1 MKTSVAKN
9 ILRAISY
16 VRRENIWQSLEFLEN
31 SQWWTYE
38 RIQEYQQKKLV
49 KLITHCSEKVPF
61 YMRWFEDNSCTPL
74 DIKLH
79 NIDLLPVIDKSFLR
93 DNIGQFIALDCE
105 GPIEWAKTSGS
116 TGIPLH
122 FPKSLKSSAFQR
134 AAMYRGHRWHGVEV
148 GAKEARLW
156 GIPVSK
162 ISRYKVVLI
171 DYLLN
176 RFRQREP
183 HNSSAVFDDFCT
195 RLKKRGAVYLAGY
208 TSLVRQF
215 AEYLKDTGRRGLE
228 YGFKMVKCTSETI
241 FDSDREIIEA
251 VFGCP
256 LVSEYGAAETGVIA
270 FQCEAGSQHLM
281 SDCCIVEFLDPKD
294 KIGDPDLKEVVVT
307 NLNNFTLP
315 FLRYRIGDLAIPSL
329 ENCSCGRELPLVRKI
344 VGRVD
349 DVIKASDGCHWLSSF
364 LEDLLKELAIKHRSI
379 AQFKVLQSEM
389 GKLEFLLVPK
399 ENFTPEFKAYLRK
412 KCMEYFDGKMEIDI
426 RLVDNIPREASGKL
440 RYFVSTI

>member
-38 RIQEYQQKKLV
+38 RIQEYQQKKLA
-49 KLITHCSEKVPF
+49 KLIKHCSENVPF

-74 DIKLH
+74 DIELS
-79 NIDLLPVIDKSFLR
+79 NIDLLPVIDKSFFR
-93 DNIGQFIALDCE
+93 DNIGQFVALDHK

-148 GAKEARLW
+148 GAKEAKLW
-156 GIPVSK
+156 GIPVNK
-162 ISRYKVVLI
+162 ISRYKAVLT
-171 DYLLN
+171 DFLLN
-176 RFRQREP
+176 RFRQCEP
-183 HNSSAVFDDFCT
+183 NVNSAVFDDFCS
-195 RLKKRGAVYLAGY
+195 RLKKRGAVYLTGY
-208 TSLVRQF
+208 TSMVSEF
-215 AEYLKDTGRRGLE
+215 AEYLKGNGQNGLE
-228 YGFKMVKCTSETI
+228 YSFKMVKCTSETI
-241 FDSDREIIEA
+241 HDSDRETVEA

-256 LVSEYGAAETGVIA
+256 LVSEYGAAEAGVIA

-281 SDCCIVEFLDPKD
+281 SDCCIVEFSEPKD
-294 KIGDPDLKEVVVT
+294 DLGDPSLKEVVVT
-307 NLNNFTLP
+307 NLDNYALP
-315 FLRYRIGDLAIPSL
+315 FLRYRIGDLAIPSS
-329 ENCSCGRELPLVRKI
+329 ENCSCGRELPLVQKI

-349 DVIKASDGCHWLSSF
+349 GVIKTSDGRRWLSSH
-364 LEDLLKELAIKHRSI
+364 LEDLLKELAIKHGTI

-389 GKLEFLLVPK
+389 GKLEFLLIPK
-399 ENFTPEFKAYLRK
+399 ENFTPQFEAYLRK
-412 KCMEYFDGKMEIDI
+412 KCIEYFGRKMEIDI

-440 RYFVSTI
+440 RYFVSEI